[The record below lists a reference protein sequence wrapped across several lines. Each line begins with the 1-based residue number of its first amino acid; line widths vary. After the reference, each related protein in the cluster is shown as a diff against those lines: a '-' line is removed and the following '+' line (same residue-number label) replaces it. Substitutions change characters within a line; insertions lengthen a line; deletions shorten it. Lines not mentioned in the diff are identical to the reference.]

1 MKYEEYKK
9 YKELNLD
16 DIDINSLI
24 HIDKLNLELPYGK
37 RIAQYIYDDINPYFF
52 VSHGLKVET
61 IYKENNITISD
72 LLITYFSNLK

>member
-24 HIDKLNLELPYGK
+24 HIDKLN
-37 RIAQYIYDDINPYFF
+37 
-52 VSHGLKVET
+52 
-61 IYKENNITISD
+61 
-72 LLITYFSNLK
+72 